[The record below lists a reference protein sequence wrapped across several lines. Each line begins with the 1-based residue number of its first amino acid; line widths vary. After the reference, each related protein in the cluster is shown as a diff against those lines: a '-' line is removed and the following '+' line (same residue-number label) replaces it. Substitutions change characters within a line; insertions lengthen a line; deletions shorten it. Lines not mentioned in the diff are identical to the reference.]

1 MVNVVVINNG
11 DKMKRLI
18 RNKLKKWLGI
28 YYIIK
33 RINALSDELN
43 LMHNK
48 IKTNRKVLME
58 LTNDK

>member
-11 DKMKRLI
+11 DKMKSLI

-58 LTNDK
+58 ITNDK

>member
-58 LTNDK
+58 ITNDK

>member
-48 IKTNRKVLME
+48 IKTNRRVLME
-58 LTNDK
+58 ITNDK

>member
-1 MVNVVVINNG
+1 MKILIINKQKN
-11 DKMKRLI
+11 R
-18 RNKLKKWLGI
+18 LGI

-58 LTNDK
+58 ITNDK